1 MKRQIYGLLGM
12 VAIVALGGAC
22 KDDPLADTGGSPSRL
37 DLEFAYREVI
47 IGDSVRTFAIERDAL
62 NTPLPPTATVRSCTP
77 AVATVATVSDAP
89 QQRTGFYVK
98 GLTYGTTCVIAEAG
112 VFSDTM
118 QVATFPARVLITSGP
133 DTVVSGTTG
142 AYTFQYVDRGGAG
155 VAGVP
160 AATWSVT
167 DTTFGVVNPA
177 GGVLAGRDSGLVTLK
192 VSGIGSPPEGL
203 SAQRGVLVV
212 PAPFTSTITPNPAD
226 PGQVVKVARG
236 AGPVFD
242 ANTTLNF
249 SGVLQTFVAGSL
261 TPDSVKVAIPD
272 LAAAGALTVAMGR
285 MGPGDVVQHAGPFTV
300 NTPAAFGGT
309 LSPANATAG
318 QLMKITRGGGD
329 PAFDADTR
337 VYFSGRRAFVT
348 AITADSIKVPVLGFD
363 SVGAKDLRM
372 TRLDVANVARRTT
385 FTASSTAKT
394 DPYDATNDDPA
405 TAPSLTANGDY
416 FVVESGTCTDGA
428 FTDPGDDCDDFFR
441 VANPSGIDT
450 LFARVQADWFSGSD
464 VDILWCKNATCSG
477 PGNVVT
483 GGGATAANPEVSNV
497 KIPPGATWFLW
508 INYFEPVGVTSDVIR
523 VRLSGLP

>member
-1 MKRQIYGLLGM
+1 MKRHIYGLLGA
-12 VAIVALGGAC
+12 VAIAALGAAC
-22 KDDPLADTGGSPSRL
+22 KEDPLADTGGSPSRL

-47 IGDSVRTFAIERDAL
+47 IGDSVRSFAIERDAL

-77 AVATVATVSDAP
+77 GVATVATVSDAP

-112 VFSDTM
+112 ALSDTM
-118 QVATFPARVLITSGP
+118 QVATFPARLVITSGP

-142 AYTFQYVDRGGAG
+142 AYTFQYVDRGGAA

-160 AATWSVT
+160 AATWAVA
-167 DTTFGVVNPA
+167 DTTFGVVDAA
-177 GGVLAGRDSGLVTLK
+177 GGIVAGRDSGLLTLS
-192 VSGIGSPPEGL
+192 VAGIGSPPGGL
-203 SAQRGVLVV
+203 AAQRGVLIV

-226 PGQVVKVARG
+226 PGQTVKVTRG
-236 AGPVFD
+236 AGPAFD
-242 ANTTLNF
+242 ANTRLNF
-249 SGVLQTFVAGSL
+249 SGVLQTFVSGSL
-261 TPDSVKVAIPD
+261 TADSVKVAIPD
-272 LAAAGALTVAMGR
+272 LASAGALTVAMGR
-285 MGPGDVVQHAGPFTV
+285 MGAGEVVQHGGVFTV
-300 NTPAAFGGT
+300 STPAAFAGT

-348 AITADSIKVPVLGFD
+348 AITADSIRVPVLGFD

-385 FTASSTAKT
+385 FTASTTSFA
-394 DPYDATNDDPA
+394 DPYDATNGDPA

-416 FVVESGTCTDGA
+416 FVVESGTCTEGSV
-428 FTDPGDDCDDFFR
+428 TDPGDDCDDFFR
-441 VANPSGIDT
+441 VANPSGTDT
-450 LFARVQADWFSGSD
+450 LFARVQLDWFSGSD
-464 VDILWCKNATCSG
+464 VDILWCRNVACSS
-477 PGNVVT
+477 VTT